1 VQVKEKVHCIK
12 CMVDRICVSR
22 DIEPKDHA
30 VDVDAESF
38 PGRIIVLTP
47 LDDDSIVPFGGDVL
61 VPKEKATAKFFYK
74 RKFSIVNGKLLLY
87 RPLYVPLSDDVT
99 IIVLCSESV
108 LYKLSY
114 AVLPATIISD
124 VTVITVPHALY

>member
-87 RPLYVPLSDDVT
+87 LLHAY
-99 IIVLCSESV
+99 IVLCSEC
-108 LYKLSY
+108 
-114 AVLPATIISD
+114 IIQILCYSIYIMPCT
-124 VTVITVPHALY
+124 TV